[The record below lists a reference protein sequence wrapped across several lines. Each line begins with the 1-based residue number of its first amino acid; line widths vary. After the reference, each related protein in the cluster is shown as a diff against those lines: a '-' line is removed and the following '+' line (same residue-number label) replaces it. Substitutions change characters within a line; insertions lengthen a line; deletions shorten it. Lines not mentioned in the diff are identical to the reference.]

1 MKANQD
7 KVVSPLTEIVL
18 LDLLLQTHGLDF
30 KKLLKFWLITDG
42 TYDDS
47 SKTGWSIKVRV
58 LAAYL

>member
-18 LDLLLQTHGLDF
+18 LDLLLQLDF
-30 KKLLKFWLITDG
+30 RKLLKFCLIIDG

-47 SKTGWSIKVRV
+47 SKTGCSIKVHV
-58 LAAYL
+58 LGAL

>member
-18 LDLLLQTHGLDF
+18 LDLLLQLDF
-30 KKLLKFWLITDG
+30 KKLLKFRLIIDG

-47 SKTGWSIKVRV
+47 SKTGCSIKVHV
-58 LAAYL
+58 LAAL